1 MADNLRDR
9 IAYAIAQ
16 ADGDPPGME
25 PASLDYEMADAV
37 IEAIGLRQETVGLIH
52 RGLIHRWVT
61 DWTDP
66 TPPAPRGL
74 WDIFAEADKE

>member
-1 MADNLRDR
+1 MTDTLRDR

-37 IEAIGLRQETVGLIH
+37 IAALGLRQETVGLIH
-52 RGLIHRWVT
+52 RWVT
-61 DWTDP
+61 NWTDP
-66 TPPAPRGL
+66 APPAPRRL